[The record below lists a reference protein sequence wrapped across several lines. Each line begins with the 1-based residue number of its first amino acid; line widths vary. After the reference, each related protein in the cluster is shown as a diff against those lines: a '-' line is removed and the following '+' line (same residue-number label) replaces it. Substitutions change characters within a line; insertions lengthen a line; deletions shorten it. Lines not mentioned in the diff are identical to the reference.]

1 MTKGS
6 VGPQGFQDKL
16 KFKKKETLP
25 LKERRVKKANL
36 DFRECQGLERKGSP
50 EDQGPGE
57 NLAKMVKKE
66 KKGVQG
72 FQVRRGTRDSPAE
85 KVPRETKV
93 KQALQAHQE
102 S

>member
-6 VGPQGFQDKL
+6 VGPRGFQDKL
-16 KFKKKETLP
+16 RFKKKETLP
-25 LKERRVKKANL
+25 LKERRVRKVNL

-50 EDQGPGE
+50 ESQGPEE

-72 FQVRRGTRDSPAE
+72 SRVTQGTQDSPDE
-85 KVPRETKV
+85 KVSRETKV
-93 KQALQAHQE
+93 KQVPQAHLE